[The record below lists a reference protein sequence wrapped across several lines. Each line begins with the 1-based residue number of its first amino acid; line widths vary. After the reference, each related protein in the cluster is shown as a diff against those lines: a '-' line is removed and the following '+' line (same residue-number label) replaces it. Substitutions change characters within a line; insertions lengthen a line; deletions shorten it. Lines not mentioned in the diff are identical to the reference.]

1 LISGWGDDSGQAEK
15 HLYGTPGKNGR
26 GMGGWA
32 ANHTRQPIKKPV
44 KWAIL
49 AEKNR
54 IQTLG
59 LYPVGYPVTL
69 LVL

>member
-1 LISGWGDDSGQAEK
+1 LISGWDDDSGQVEK
-15 HLYGTPGKNGR
+15 HLYGAPVMIGR

-32 ANHTRQPIKKPV
+32 SNHTRQPIKNPV
-44 KWAIL
+44 KWGIL